1 MSSAGGGDTRILDVI
16 RRVLGLLLLV
26 ALVGTSV
33 ELLLLEH
40 DEDALQFI
48 PLALLAGGVVTLT
61 MTAIRPAPLTM
72 AAFRI
77 VMVLMIVGGVLGM
90 ALHFR
95 ANLEFQREL
104 TPEGTVSDLFWKAV
118 SAKTPPALAPGV
130 LAQLGCLGLIYAY
143 RLPVGR
149 TAAGR
154 HEGERNVSI
163 R

>member
-1 MSSAGGGDTRILDVI
+1 M
-16 RRVLGLLLLV
+16 

-40 DEDALQFI
+40 DEDALQLI
-48 PLALLAGGVVTLT
+48 PLALLAGGIVTLAV
-61 MTAIRPAPLTM
+61 TAFKPAPLTVGM
-72 AAFRI
+72 FRAL
-77 VMVLMIVGGVLGM
+77 MGLMILGGVLGL

-104 TPEGTVSDLFWKAV
+104 TPDGTVSDLFWKAV
-118 SAKTPPALAPGV
+118 SAKTPPALAPGM

-149 TAAGR
+149 TDAGR
-154 HEGERNVSI
+154 HEGEHNVAN

>member
-1 MSSAGGGDTRILDVI
+1 MSSVGGDTRILDVI

-40 DEDALQFI
+40 DEDALQLI
-48 PLALLAGGVVTLT
+48 PLALLAGGVVTLAS
-61 MTAIRPAPLTM
+61 TAIRPAPLTV
-72 AAFRI
+72 AAFRT
-77 VMVLMIVGGVLGM
+77 VMVLMIVGGGLGL

-104 TPEGTVSDLFWKAV
+104 TPESSVSDLFWKAV
-118 SAKTPPALAPGV
+118 RAKTPPALAPGV

-149 TAAGR
+149 TDAGR
-154 HEGERNVSI
+154 HEGESNVAI

>member
-1 MSSAGGGDTRILDVI
+1 VSSAGGGDTRTLQVI
-16 RRVLGLLLLV
+16 RRVLGLLLLA
-26 ALVGTSV
+26 ALVGTFV

-40 DEDALQFI
+40 DEDAWQLI
-48 PLALLAGGVVTLT
+48 PLALLTGGVVTLVS
-61 MTAIRPAPLTM
+61 TAIRPAPLTV
-72 AAFRI
+72 AAFRL
-77 VMVLMIVGGVLGM
+77 VMMLMIVGGVLGFG
-90 ALHFR
+90 LHFR

-104 TPEGTVSDLFWKAV
+104 TPAGTVSDLFWKAV

-143 RLPVGR
+143 RFPAGR

-154 HEGERNVSI
+154 HEGESHVTI